1 MPVKKIEC
9 IPINKY
15 VVLCH
20 IRMWQQIEVH
30 CAIIHCL
37 H

>member
-1 MPVKKIEC
+1 
-9 IPINKY
+9 
-15 VVLCH
+15 
-20 IRMWQQIEVH
+20 MWQQIEVH